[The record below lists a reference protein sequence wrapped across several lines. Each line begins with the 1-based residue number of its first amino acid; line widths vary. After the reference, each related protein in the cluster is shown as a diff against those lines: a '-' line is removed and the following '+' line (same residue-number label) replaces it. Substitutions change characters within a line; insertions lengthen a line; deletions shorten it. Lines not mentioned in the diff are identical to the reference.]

1 MEISTGILLVGLGVA
16 AIGLPLVTSLGVAFL
31 VAYAFGAAGIVHL
44 FRGIE
49 THGFSSTALQAFV
62 GVLYLVIAVAIVRHP
77 LWSVASLALAVS
89 ATLVA
94 EGVVGLAASFAIAD
108 TSGSFWLL
116 LTAIVT
122 LTLGFLA
129 WDASILSSPV
139 VVSAL
144 VGVNLMAN
152 GAGRVIAALD
162 ARRVS
167 PA

>member
-1 MEISTGILLVGLGVA
+1 MSMEISTGILLVGLGVA

-62 GVLYLVIAVAIVRHP
+62 GVLYLVCRLLLEKNT
-77 LWSVASLALAVS
+77 LWSVATLALVVS

-108 TSGSFWLL
+108 TGGSFWLL
-116 LTAIVT
+116 LSAI
-122 LTLGFLA
+122 
-129 WDASILSSPV
+129 
-139 VVSAL
+139 
-144 VGVNLMAN
+144 
-152 GAGRVIAALD
+152 
-162 ARRVS
+162 
-167 PA
+167 